1 MRTLSKPGHG
11 HGRAR
16 GFTLVEILVVVT
28 VMAVLAA
35 ALVLSVR
42 GSGERELADAAA
54 ALQARLALACETAE
68 LRGEDIGL
76 LLQPGGYRFLYPA
89 VEGWQPFA
97 RDEAL
102 RPRDWPAGTRISAQR
117 GERVLVLGEAADAAP
132 QVLCLAGGGLL
143 PFRLLL
149 ERGEPAVRYQLLA
162 DADGSVEAGP
172 VP

>member
-1 MRTLSKPGHG
+1 MGILHTPESRRCRT
-11 HGRAR
+11 R

-42 GSGERELADAAA
+42 GSGERELAEAVA
-54 ALQARLALACETAE
+54 ALQARLALACESAE

-76 LLQPGGYRFLYPA
+76 LLQPEGYRFLYPA
-89 VEGWQPFA
+89 LEGWQPFA

-102 RPRDWPAGTRISAQR
+102 RPHNWPSGVRVSAWR
-117 GERVLVLGEAADAAP
+117 GERELALAGAADAAP
-132 QVLCLAGGGLL
+132 QALCLAGGGLL
-143 PFRLLL
+143 PFRLQL
-149 ERGEPAVRYQLLA
+149 ERGEPAVQYQLVA
-162 DADGSVEAGP
+162 SDDGRVEAGP